1 MLVKK
6 YGGEGFISLAEEPK
20 KEYFIMS
27 QEDRKLIISTLFI
40 NTRETEF
47 VTSQFILTSTHGIL
61 ELWEVEEVNCSLVG
75 FSLLSIVLDF
85 S

>member
-1 MLVKK
+1 MSFFHSLKGSGLWNMLVKK

-47 VTSQFILTSTHGIL
+47 VMSQFIL
-61 ELWEVEEVNCSLVG
+61 SLIK
-75 FSLLSIVLDF
+75 FIENNNIYALC
-85 S
+85 